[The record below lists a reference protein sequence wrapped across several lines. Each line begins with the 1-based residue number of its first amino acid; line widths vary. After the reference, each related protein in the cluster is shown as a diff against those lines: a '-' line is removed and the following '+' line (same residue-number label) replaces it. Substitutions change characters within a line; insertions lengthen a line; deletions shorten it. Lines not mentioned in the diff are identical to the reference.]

1 MRITAQLIDVSE
13 DAHFWSETFDRSV
26 DDIFAVQDEV
36 SLLIA
41 DKLREHLGPFEV
53 ADQLVENPEVSF
65 EVYKQYLRSRYH
77 ILKMGKSD
85 IEFGISLLQDVITR
99 QPDFAQ
105 AYLGIHLG
113 YTMLGTI
120 GFIPAQEAFT
130 KGQPYLDKAIELNE
144 HLPECQLH
152 LSYISLLQDWDLS
165 SAYRHLQISYAI
177 RPTVEY
183 YQSMASTVVAEGK
196 FTEANEHIEI
206 ALQLDPFSAI
216 NFHLKGFI
224 LYVQEQYEEALEW
237 FGKSVQLGAEFKGS
251 ILYYGQ
257 TLLLLG
263 REKECLAYF
272 REIAK
277 NETGDPVMLG
287 GTTLAYAAMKETA
300 QAEIGII
307 ELETYLDTGSTE
319 RAINLLILIRAV
331 MGQPEKLFDL
341 IELGIQFRLPLM
353 IYLGVEPIL
362 KPFRNDPR
370 FQALVKQILGD
381 NGPGRQHL

>member
-1 MRITAQLIDVSE
+1 
-13 DAHFWSETFDRSV
+13 
-26 DDIFAVQDEV
+26 
-36 SLLIA
+36 
-41 DKLREHLGPFEV
+41 
-53 ADQLVENPEVSF
+53 
-65 EVYKQYLRSRYH
+65 
-77 ILKMGKSD
+77 
-85 IEFGISLLQDVITR
+85 
-99 QPDFAQ
+99 
-105 AYLGIHLG
+105 
-113 YTMLGTI
+113 
-120 GFIPAQEAFT
+120 
-130 KGQPYLDKAIELNE
+130 
-144 HLPECQLH
+144 
-152 LSYISLLQDWDLS
+152 
-165 SAYRHLQISYAI
+165 
-177 RPTVEY
+177 
-183 YQSMASTVVAEGK
+183 MASTVVAEGK

-224 LYVQEQYEEALEW
+224 LYAQEQYEEALEW
-237 FGKSVQLGAEFKGS
+237 FGKSVQFGTEFKVS

-287 GTTLAYAAMKETA
+287 GTTLAYAAMKETE

-331 MGQPEKLFDL
+331 MGQPEKLFNL
-341 IELGIQFRLPLM
+341 IEVGIQFRLPLM

-370 FQALVKQILGD
+370 FQILVKQILGD
-381 NGPGRQHL
+381 SGPGRQHL